1 MLTVVYLFFTVPSS
15 GDVSNSFLF
24 GTFIVEAYA
33 VNNGGISAELG
44 FENSFSF
51 FLVWLVLSVISFLSL
66 RRRQPES
73 SKIWPLA
80 SDSLTWRANLSAS
93 RKSLVSGRRENQV

>member
-1 MLTVVYLFFTVPSS
+1 MKRTAGNIFAAAFAGFAIIASVVMLTVVYLFFTVPSS

-24 GTFIVEAYA
+24 ETFVVEARA

-51 FLVWLVLSVISFLSL
+51 FLVWLVLSVISFFIIEATAARKQRNLTSSL
-66 RRRQPES
+66 
-73 SKIWPLA
+73 
-80 SDSLTWRANLSAS
+80 
-93 RKSLVSGRRENQV
+93 